1 MSGDLSN
8 FPIEY
13 PKGSG
18 IRIGVVSNEKKGD
31 ASSVSFRV
39 NISAKITGKSRSQKQ
54 RSTLQAAKKYAEEQH
69 FKIRS
74 QGRAAFSMSDEQRID
89 AVRALEVLRGTD
101 LTLEEVARY
110 ARPRLR
116 PDNGQCSVQDVA
128 DRIIA
133 VKGRMNLRPRTL
145 SDFRNRLSRFCKTF
159 GDANIM
165 ELQHTEVIEWIQSLG
180 LSHRSKHNYLM
191 TVNGFFKWAQEENFI
206 VDNPMA
212 KIPKRKLQE
221 IIGRQDDKQPEIYT
235 PREARLLLE
244 AAIGE
249 ELFPLLIIGFFCG
262 LRTNELQSLQ
272 WENIKFDEKDPFVTV
287 PALIAKSR
295 SLRNVDLN
303 ESALK
308 WLSLCERGQGLV
320 FKKRTTAWTRH
331 DQRIHEKAGV
341 SKKNNGLRHS
351 FGSYHYAMF
360 GDEIKTATQ
369 MGHNPSDHS
378 LFSNYRALVTKA
390 AAEEFWSITVPAK
403 NEKLVQFA

>member
-1 MSGDLSN
+1 MSGKLSS

-39 NISAKITGKSRSQKQ
+39 NISAKITGKSRLQKQ
-54 RSTLQAAKKYAEEQH
+54 KSTLEAAKNYAEKQH
-69 FKIRS
+69 FKIIS

-89 AVRALEVLRGTD
+89 AVRALEVLRGTE

-116 PDNGQCSVQDVA
+116 PDNGQYTVQNVA
-128 DRIIA
+128 DRIVA

-159 GDANIM
+159 GGTNIM
-165 ELQHTEVIEWIQSLG
+165 EVEHTDVIEWIQSLG

-191 TVNGFFKWAQEENFI
+191 AVNGFFKWAQEENFI
-206 VDNPMA
+206 ADNPMA

-221 IIGRQDDKQPEIYT
+221 IIGKQDDKQPEIYT
-235 PREARLLLE
+235 PRETQLLLE

-272 WENIKFDEKDPFVTV
+272 WENIKFDETDPFVTV

-320 FKKRTTAWTRH
+320 FKKRTTAWARH

-351 FGSYHYAMF
+351 FGSYHYAMY
-360 GDEIKTATQ
+360 GDEITTAAQ
-369 MGHNPSDHS
+369 MGHNPNDHS
-378 LFSNYRALVTKA
+378 LFSNYRALVSKA
-390 AAEEFWSITVPAK
+390 NAEAFWTIKVPSR
-403 NEKLVQFA
+403 NVKLVQFV